1 MKKKS
6 LSFIGTV
13 ALSFSLLLSGCG
25 SSSDSSSYNAKSAG
39 GDAYYAAENANYEV
53 AMSED
58 YAASQAEGDVE
69 TETDVEV
76 DESSQAT
83 DRKLITT
90 VYINSE
96 TLSFDE
102 TISWVE
108 ARTLELGG
116 YVESSSISVSGSY
129 YYSDRYVD
137 LHTADYVI
145 RIPEQKL
152 EGFLTDVDS
161 KTNITYKSK
170 NVEDVTLTYTDI
182 VAHQDALEAEKEA
195 LEKLMDKAEN
205 MEDIITIQTELT
217 DVQYQIDSIKS
228 QLRVYDNKIDYSTI
242 NISIKEVEPDNL
254 TITEKKT
261 VFQRIGDGFM
271 SSLKGTGNFLVELFI
286 VIVVNI
292 PQLILLAAIIIVI
305 VLIAKKNKKS
315 SKKDKNKKKSG
326 VFSRKDISDPI
337 DAVNSQEGDNYQNDS
352 DGQKDKK

>member
-58 YAASQAEGDVE
+58 YAEGDVE

-292 PQLILLAAIIIVI
+292 PQLILLAAIIVVI